1 MAMHPSILAW
11 DIPGTEEPSRL
22 QSMGSRRVGEDLVGA
37 HMSIFNLG
45 SFCAIESYEFF
56 IYFGY

>member
-1 MAMHPSILAW
+1 MISAVEHFFMYLLAIFLW
-11 DIPGTEEPSRL
+11 EKACLGPL
-22 QSMGSRRVGEDLVGA
+22 
-37 HMSIFNLG
+37 SIFNLG